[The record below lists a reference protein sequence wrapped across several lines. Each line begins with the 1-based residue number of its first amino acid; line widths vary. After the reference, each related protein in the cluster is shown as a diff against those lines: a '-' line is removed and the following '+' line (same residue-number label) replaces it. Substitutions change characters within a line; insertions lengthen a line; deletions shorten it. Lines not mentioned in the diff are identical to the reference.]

1 MYIRI
6 YGAIFAQLTRI
17 IQFCRLKS
25 AIRFVGTT
33 IPFSRAKKGEQ
44 RVRGTGSFL
53 SRDEN
58 EIGRET
64 RSVWTTRLMVSL
76 TKQRN
81 EKRKGEGEGE
91 RKGERKKSKQGK
103 EHLFFLFSFSL
114 PFDRSFHSYIASYGR
129 VGDICFRC
137 CVIRARDRR
146 KFHDTFLKRDDYIFR
161 FLVQKFNGFYENL
174 SFSFRKKSAD
184 IWSGNKMTRF
194 RIAWNIHEID
204 CVSNIRVYRISA
216 QCHCT
221 KRVRYNVSFPYNVTT
236 EGHIFP
242 DKSDRY
248 TEWIRG
254 CSLN

>member
-1 MYIRI
+1 MFPQSPFYCFNCFSLYIRI

-25 AIRFVGTT
+25 ATRFVGTT
-33 IPFSRAKKGEQ
+33 IPFSRAKKGER

-114 PFDRSFHSYIASYGR
+114 PFDRSFHSYIASYGKI
-129 VGDICFRC
+129 GNIYFRC

-161 FLVQKFNGFYENL
+161 FLVQKFNFTKTFHFHSE
-174 SFSFRKKSAD
+174 KKSAD
-184 IWSGNKMTRF
+184 I
-194 RIAWNIHEID
+194 
-204 CVSNIRVYRISA
+204 
-216 QCHCT
+216 
-221 KRVRYNVSFPYNVTT
+221 
-236 EGHIFP
+236 
-242 DKSDRY
+242 
-248 TEWIRG
+248 
-254 CSLN
+254 